1 MYVDTGLE
9 VTPTHVKVILKAEL
23 GLGYRMAKKIP
34 VQCNTERCL
43 VLRQQYALKMLPLL
57 MEQKRI
63 LNIDESWLN
72 ETNFTRKIWCP
83 GDAAATVTQRAMTPR
98 LSLIAALDTDGRVY
112 FALTQANTDQN
123 VMLAFLRHLVVKLD
137 EE

>member
-9 VTPTHVKVILKAEL
+9 VTPTQVKVILKAEL

-57 MEQKRI
+57 IE
-63 LNIDESWLN
+63 
-72 ETNFTRKIWCP
+72 
-83 GDAAATVTQRAMTPR
+83 
-98 LSLIAALDTDGRVY
+98 
-112 FALTQANTDQN
+112 
-123 VMLAFLRHLVVKLD
+123 
-137 EE
+137 